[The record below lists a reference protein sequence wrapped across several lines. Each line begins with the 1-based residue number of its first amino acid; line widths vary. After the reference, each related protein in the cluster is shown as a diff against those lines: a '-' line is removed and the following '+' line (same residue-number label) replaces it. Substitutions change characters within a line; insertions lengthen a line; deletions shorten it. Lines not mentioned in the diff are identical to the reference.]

1 MEELFF
7 AMHALTRAIPVKL
20 LEEVCEEMRRP
31 ERVAAALGFMLN
43 ESGGEMVQRAPD
55 ASLSYLSEFPLQYV
69 PMMLFSRGPAAMRDA
84 LEASGS
90 GIGGAKK
97 IGVNTLLGFVQGEL
111 VRADGEKF
119 EMHPVCV
126 RAALDVLMAMADEA
140 RPGLLKAIVI
150 KNDSF
155 FPSIASNCHHHE
167 RYSKFI
173 GLLVLKYGSK
183 LWGSLVMSGFYKRLA
198 EIFER
203 MNAPTTS
210 AQDAEHKAQS
220 AVEAMRTMTLTEE
233 SILRRC
239 GVERGPSI
247 SLARKPDPLMR
258 MLDVVL
264 ELGSKDAVNRYCQD
278 FVFKACVRI
287 LMDIKVQSKGMKK
300 PIYAFEE
307 AVAER
312 LPKIMALLPA
322 KDAVG
327 TRRFV
332 GEPLLSAID
341 LVSALL
347 EFGNSVTRDKILD
360 LKIIETLVDFFAYSR
375 NQLVHS
381 AILEAFQL
389 CLIKDDAAVVNAWLV
404 KSKLMGNINEYMIGE
419 LFSIWDIEEQTDPN
433 RGRKRNM
440 TDPDDLVLVPSSYC
454 PEYVSMALSTRQ
466 YIRHKDRSFAAELK
480 EAVGAKNFA
489 FYEKLATEK
498 LGPMQGALDKVCPSV
513 FYFLICQAANVSSSF
528 LLSV

>member
-1 MEELFF
+1 
-7 AMHALTRAIPVKL
+7 
-20 LEEVCEEMRRP
+20 
-31 ERVAAALGFMLN
+31 
-43 ESGGEMVQRAPD
+43 
-55 ASLSYLSEFPLQYV
+55 
-69 PMMLFSRGPAAMRDA
+69 
-84 LEASGS
+84 
-90 GIGGAKK
+90 
-97 IGVNTLLGFVQGEL
+97 
-111 VRADGEKF
+111 
-119 EMHPVCV
+119 
-126 RAALDVLMAMADEA
+126 
-140 RPGLLKAIVI
+140 
-150 KNDSF
+150 
-155 FPSIASNCHHHE
+155 
-167 RYSKFI
+167 
-173 GLLVLKYGSK
+173 
-183 LWGSLVMSGFYKRLA
+183 MSGFYKRLA

-498 LGPMQGALDKVCPSV
+498 LGPMQGALDKHLGGQKELPKRTGLPKHSEGYYAFQGVETKPGKESPAIV
-513 FYFLICQAANVSSSF
+513 INQ
-528 LLSV
+528 LSVVNQSFGAAA